1 MKNSTTNRTHLYSVT
16 VSNMSK
22 DRFADIISFN
32 LPTKYLKAF
41 ATADQIA
48 QCQDAPICCETNAGS
63 GEAYFVMD
71 ANLANALRK
80 WFKRRFKG
88 RSKFARQIVPT
99 QFCACVSK
107 GATA

>member
-1 MKNSTTNRTHLYSVT
+1 MNTTHLYSVT
-16 VSNMSK
+16 VSNINK
-22 DRFADIISFN
+22 DRFASQITN
-32 LPTKYLKAF
+32 LPKKYWDCF

-48 QCQDAPICCETNAGS
+48 QCQDAPVVCESNAGS
-63 GEAYFVMD
+63 GEAYFVMN

-99 QFCACVSK
+99 QFCACVK
-107 GATA
+107 KEATA

>member
-22 DRFADIISFN
+22 DRFVNLITLH
-32 LPTKYLKAF
+32 LPTKYLAAF
-41 ATADQIA
+41 ARADQIA

-99 QFCACVSK
+99 QFCACVK
-107 GATA
+107 EVTA

>member
-1 MKNSTTNRTHLYSVT
+1 MNTTHLYSVT
-16 VSNMSK
+16 VSNINK
-22 DRFADIISFN
+22 DRFTSQIVT
-32 LPTKYLKAF
+32 LPKKYWDCF
-41 ATADQIA
+41 YTADQIA
-48 QCQDAPICCETNAGS
+48 QCQDAPVCCASNAGS

-99 QFCACVSK
+99 QFCACVK
-107 GATA
+107 KEVTA